1 MTTPTHATSGRP
13 NPFRLAT
20 ILALVLILSAQF
32 AAGATAR
39 DSDRVANPMRL
50 QDTVELSLMT
60 TVRSQEVGPP
70 PGDWFLVQAI
80 RDELNIDLQ
89 INWVT
94 APSEYD
100 SRLQTL
106 AGANDLPDVFTTPP
120 DIMSNLVNQ
129 GLVADWE
136 PYVATM
142 PTYATNYRVNELAQI
157 GTFDG
162 THYGLVRSTTD
173 PFKTVVSIRQDW
185 LDRLGLAVPTT
196 TEEYFAVMQ
205 AFTTQD
211 PDGNGQ
217 NDTYGWTSSVNSDGE
232 FSNFDPILAAF
243 GALGDWAVVDN
254 QLVPMST
261 TENRRQALEF
271 IARMQAA
278 GVIDPD
284 WTAQTGE
291 DRLSKWKAGRIGIFQ
306 EDWCA
311 NYCYQGYSQFAAANP
326 TGVLKIINPPIGP
339 TGLSAS
345 GGYNAAGTMYGL
357 SQQAADAGKGEAAA
371 RLFEW
376 FATGG
381 YERTAFGLEGTNY
394 QKNPDGTITQD
405 TSLESVQ
412 NRQLCPFAYV
422 GSDTEFNARY
432 AEVTQHTNGQTVNV
446 PEILAQAQQLPKV
459 DLTQFAP
466 LPPPPAEI
474 SADFTRLRAEGE
486 FAFANGQRSFEEW
499 GSYVE
504 ELNGVGLPTWVEA
517 ASERAREIGLIS

>member
-1 MTTPTHATSGRP
+1 MTTSNHPASNRFGRS
-13 NPFRLAT
+13 RLAM
-20 ILALVLILSAQF
+20 IAAIVVIVSGQLAASV
-32 AAGATAR
+32 TAR
-39 DSDRVANPMRL
+39 EPDRAASPLRL
-50 QDTVELSLMT
+50 QETVELSLMT

-120 DIMSNLVNQ
+120 DIMANLVDQ
-129 GLVADWE
+129 GLVADWA
-136 PYVATM
+136 PYVASM
-142 PTYATNYRVNELAQI
+142 PTYATNYRVNELAPV
-157 GTFDG
+157 GTYDG
-162 THYGLVRSTTD
+162 THFGLVRSSTD

-185 LDRLGLAVPTT
+185 LDTLGLAVPTT
-196 TEEYFAVMQ
+196 LEEYLTVMQ

-232 FSNFDPILAAF
+232 FSNFDPIFAAF
-243 GALGDWAVVDN
+243 GALGDWALIDN

-271 IARMQAA
+271 IARMQTA

-291 DRLSKWKAGRIGIFQ
+291 DRLNKWKSGRIGMFQ

-311 NYCYQGYSQFAAANP
+311 NYCFQGYSQFAAANP
-326 TGVLKIINPPIGP
+326 TGVLRVIDPPIGP
-339 TGLSAS
+339 NGVSAS
-345 GGYNAAGTMYGL
+345 GIFNLAGTMYGL
-357 SQQAADAGKGEAAA
+357 STQAAKDGKGEAAA

-376 FATGG
+376 FATAG

-394 QKNPDGTITQD
+394 TKNPDGSITQD
-405 TSLESVQ
+405 TGLESVQ

-422 GSDTEFNARY
+422 GSETEFNARY
-432 AEVTQHTNGQTVNV
+432 AEVTEHANGQTVNV
-446 PEILAQAQQLPKV
+446 PEILAQAQQLPRV
-459 DLTQFAP
+459 DLTQFAA

-474 SADFTRLRAEGE
+474 SADFLRLRAEGE
-486 FAFANGQRSFEEW
+486 FAFATGQRPFEEW
-499 GSYVE
+499 GTHVE
-504 ELNGVGLPTWVEA
+504 QLNRVGLPIWVEA
-517 ASERAREIGLIS
+517 ATARGRETGLIS